1 MSAVDDPTGGGLIQ
15 HTHTNTPLGIA
26 DGVVGPYRTLQ
37 PLGEGGMGEVWLAE
51 QSKPVRR
58 HVALKLIKPGMD
70 TAQVIARF
78 EAERQALAV
87 MDHPGIAKV
96 FDAGITPQG
105 RSYFAMEYVRGEPLT
120 QYCDRQRL
128 TVEERLELFIQI
140 CEAVQHAHQKGI
152 IHRDLKP
159 SNILVVTQDD
169 RPAPKVIDFGVAKAM
184 TGGLTDRTL
193 FTALAGFVGTPGY
206 MSPEQTGSGG
216 VDIDTRTDV
225 YALGVVLYEL
235 LTGILPFDAGLFRQK
250 TADEIRRTILEVEPP
265 RPSTRVTEVTA
276 ETSRAAANRRTDPV
290 RLKSALQGDL
300 DWITMR
306 ALEKDRARR
315 YGSVSDLAAEI
326 RRHLTNQ
333 PVLAGPPS
341 AVYRTGKFVRR
352 HRFGVAVSVAA
363 LLMLVAFGTATAL
376 QARRIARERDRA
388 NHEARRAN
396 LEAAA
401 ATQVADFLVSLFRIS
416 DPNEARGAALTARD
430 VLDRGADRLNK
441 ELVDQP
447 ELRSR
452 LMSTIA
458 NVYGEL
464 GLRKDSLALWERV
477 LAIRRTS
484 LGDTHP
490 LTYSAH
496 MGLGN
501 TLNALNRPAEA
512 RPHLEAAFEG
522 FKKLAGLASED
533 TLKALNNLA
542 VLEFTAGR
550 MQESEARLR
559 LIVEGRTALYGT
571 DDTRT
576 ISAKSNLA
584 AAMHSQEKWDEASA
598 TYGEVLSARRR
609 LLGNDHPH
617 TLRALA
623 NLGELAR
630 QRGRLDEAEGYYA
643 EALPGRR
650 RVLPASHTDLALTL
664 SYYGDLRNA
673 QRRPAEAERMLR
685 ESVSIYRA
693 ALPSGSPMVFLAESR
708 LGESLILQRRFKEA
722 EPLLVRAADQI
733 LPGPELMKLE
743 RRAAAQ
749 RVIDLYEQWGNL
761 EQAAAWKQRLVSAS
775 LDDTAS
781 R

>member
-1 MSAVDDPTGGGLIQ
+1 MSAVGDPGGLTQ
-15 HTHTNTPLGIA
+15 HTHTHTPLGIA

-37 PLGEGGMGEVWLAE
+37 PLGVGGMGEVWLAD

-58 HVALKLIKPGMD
+58 QVALKLIKPGMD

-159 SNILVVTQDD
+159 SNILVTTQDD

-184 TGGLTDRTL
+184 TGGLIDRTL
-193 FTALAGFVGTPGY
+193 FTGLAGFVGTPGY

-235 LTGILPFDAGLFRQK
+235 LTGMLPFDASVFREK
-250 TADEIRRTILEVEPP
+250 SADDLRRTILEVELP

-276 ETSRAAANRRTDPV
+276 DTTRAASNRRTDPV
-290 RLKSALQGDL
+290 RLKSALRGDL

-326 RRHLTNQ
+326 RRHLTSQ

-341 AVYRTGKFVRR
+341 TAYRTGKFVRR
-352 HRFGVAVSVAA
+352 HRFGVGVSVAA
-363 LLMLVAFGTATAL
+363 LLLLVAFGTATAL

-388 NHEARRAN
+388 NHEAGRAN

-416 DPNEARGAALTARD
+416 DPNEARGAALTARE

-484 LGDTHP
+484 LGDTHS

-550 MQESEARLR
+550 VQESEARLR

-584 AAMHSQEKWDEASA
+584 AAMHSQEKWDEAAA

-643 EALPGRR
+643 EALSGRR

-673 QRRPAEAERMLR
+673 QRRPVEAERLLR

-722 EPLLVRAADQI
+722 EPLLVRAAEQI

-749 RVIDLYEQWGNL
+749 RVIDLYEQWENV

-775 LDDTAS
+775 LDETAS

>member
-1 MSAVDDPTGGGLIQ
+1 MSAVDDPLGGGLTP
-15 HTHTNTPLGIA
+15 HTHTYTPLGIA
-26 DGVVGPYRTLQ
+26 DGVVGPYRALQ
-37 PLGEGGMGEVWLAE
+37 LLGEGGMGEVWLAE

-58 HVALKLIKPGMD
+58 QVALKLIKPGMD

-128 TVEERLELFIQI
+128 TVDERLELFIQI

-184 TGGLTDRTL
+184 AGGLTDHTL
-193 FTALAGFVGTPGY
+193 FTAVAGFVGTPGY
-206 MSPEQTGSGG
+206 MSPEQTGSGS

-235 LTGILPFDAGLFRQK
+235 LTGILPFDTGLFRQK
-250 TADEIRRTILEVEPP
+250 TVDEIRRTILEVEPP
-265 RPSTRVTEVTA
+265 RPSARVTQGTA
-276 ETSRAAANRRTDPV
+276 DSTRAAVNRRTDPV
-290 RLKSALQGDL
+290 RLKSALRGDL

-363 LLMLVAFGTATAL
+363 LLLLVAFGTATAL

-388 NHEARRAN
+388 NQEASRAN
-396 LEAAA
+396 REAAA
-401 ATQVADFLVSLFRIS
+401 ATQVTDFLVSLFRVS
-416 DPNEARGAALTARD
+416 DPNEARGAALTARE
-430 VLDRGADRLNK
+430 VLDRGAERLNG

-458 NVYGEL
+458 TVYEEL
-464 GLRKDSLALWERV
+464 GLWHDSLALWERV
-477 LAIRRTS
+477 LSIRRTS

-496 MGLGN
+496 VGLGVS
-501 TLNALNRPAEA
+501 LGVLHRPAEA

-522 FKKLAGLASED
+522 FNKLEGLASEN

-542 VLEFTAGR
+542 GLEFRSGR
-550 MQESEARLR
+550 VQESEAPFR
-559 LIVEGRTALYGT
+559 LIVEGRTALHGT
-571 DDTRT
+571 DHPRT

-584 AAMHSQEKWDEASA
+584 AAMHWQEKWDEAASI
-598 TYGEVLSARRR
+598 YREVLAARRR
-609 LLGNDHPH
+609 LLGKDHPQ
-617 TLRALA
+617 TLRGLA

-630 QRGRLDEAEGYYA
+630 QGGRLTDADAYFAES
-643 EALPGRR
+643 LSGRR
-650 RVLPASHTDLALTL
+650 RVLPASHPDIALTL

-673 QRRPAEAERMLR
+673 QRRAADAERMLR
-685 ESVSIYRA
+685 ESVAIYRGIF
-693 ALPSGSPMVFLAESR
+693 PNGSPDTFLAESR
-708 LGESLILQRRFKEA
+708 LGEALAQQRKFTEA
-722 EPLLVRAADQI
+722 EPLLIRAAEQI
-733 LPGPELMKLE
+733 VDRPELMKLE

-749 RVIDLYEQWGNL
+749 RVIDLFEQLGKT
-761 EQAAAWKQRLVSAS
+761 EQAALWKQRLEKFR
-775 LDDTAS
+775 TQ
-781 R
+781 

>member
-1 MSAVDDPTGGGLIQ
+1 MSAVDDPTGGGLTQ

-128 TVEERLELFIQI
+128 PVAERLELFIQV

-159 SNILVVTQDD
+159 SNILVATQDD

-184 TGGLTDRTL
+184 IGGLTEHTL
-193 FTALAGFVGTPGY
+193 FTGVAGFVGTPGY

-235 LTGILPFDAGLFRQK
+235 LTGTLPFDSGLFRQK

-265 RPSTRVTEVTA
+265 RPSTRVTR
-276 ETSRAAANRRTDPV
+276 ETDDTTRAAANRRTDPV
-290 RLKSALQGDL
+290 RLKSALRGDL

-333 PVLAGPPS
+333 PVVAGPPS

-363 LLMLVAFGTATAL
+363 LLLLVAFGTATAL

-388 NHEARRAN
+388 NQEARRAN

-401 ATQVADFLVSLFRIS
+401 ATQVADFLVSLFRVS
-416 DPNEARGAALTARD
+416 DPNEARGAALTARQ
-430 VLDRGADRLNK
+430 VLDRGAERLNR

-458 NVYGEL
+458 NVYVEL
-464 GLRKDSLALWERV
+464 GLRQDSLALWERV
-477 LAIRRTS
+477 LSIRRTS
-484 LGDTHP
+484 LGDTHK

-522 FKKLAGLASED
+522 FNKLEGLASED

-542 VLEFTAGR
+542 VLEFTSGR
-550 MQESEARLR
+550 VQESEARMR
-559 LIVEGRTALYGT
+559 LIAEGRTALYGP

-584 AAMHSQEKWDEASA
+584 AAMHSQEKWDEAAS
-598 TYGEVLSARRR
+598 TYGEVLAARRR

-617 TLRALA
+617 TLRALS

-630 QRGRLDEAEGYYA
+630 QRGRLAEADDYFA
-643 EALPGRR
+643 EALTGRR
-650 RVLPASHTDLALTL
+650 RVLPAGHTDIALTL

-673 QRRPAEAERMLR
+673 RRRSEDAERMLR
-685 ESVSIYRA
+685 ESVAIYRGA
-693 ALPSGSPMVFLAESR
+693 FPNGSPATFLAESR
-708 LGESLILQRRFKEA
+708 LGEALAQQRKFTEA
-722 EPLLVRAADQI
+722 EPLLVRAAEQI
-733 LPGPELMKLE
+733 LDRPELMKLE

-749 RVIDLYEQWGNL
+749 RVIDLYERWGKS
-761 EQAAAWKQRLVSAS
+761 EEAAAWKRRLAEAS
-775 LDDTAS
+775 LDGAPA